1 VAVAQPVE
9 VTTQHAV
16 DEKQKLKKS
25 YAIVTCG
32 TDATHSSG
40 SGSPSSAVRRHAS
53 LFGSGLVLVEGLWAA
68 VVCLQAAIV

>member
-1 VAVAQPVE
+1 MAVAQPVE

-32 TDATHSSG
+32 TDATHS
-40 SGSPSSAVRRHAS
+40 
-53 LFGSGLVLVEGLWAA
+53 
-68 VVCLQAAIV
+68 